1 MCWLRPVKA
10 LQPLYPSVFE
20 PHVLFIH
27 TLHNSYCAPY
37 SVDGLDDSMFRK
49 DACGAL
55 IMWDKFGKNNPFGW
69 VIDHILPMS
78 LGGDDN
84 LLNLRALHYKN
95 NLGKADDYP
104 SYTAS
109 VKYDGRE
116 NVIDERNLTVNKK
129 LREKL
134 KQLYKNA

>member
-1 MCWLRPVKA
+1 MDEDIKLLVWKKA
-10 LQPLYPSVFE
+10 R
-20 PHVLFIH
+20 
-27 TLHNSYCAPY
+27 

-69 VIDHILPMS
+69 VIDHILPIS

-95 NLGKADDYP
+95 NLSKASDYP
-104 SYTAS
+104 SYTAY

-116 NVIDERNLTVNKK
+116 NVMDERNLTVNKK

>member
-1 MCWLRPVKA
+1 MQIILSLRKHGGSTMDEDIKLLVWKKA
-10 LQPLYPSVFE
+10 R
-20 PHVLFIH
+20 
-27 TLHNSYCAPY
+27 
-37 SVDGLDDSMFRK
+37 SVDGLDNSMFRK

-69 VIDHILPMS
+69 VIDHILPIS

-95 NLGKADDYP
+95 NLSKASDYP
-104 SYTAS
+104 SYTAV

-116 NVIDERNLTVNKK
+116 NVMDERNLTVNKK

-134 KQLYKNA
+134 KQLYNNA

>member
-1 MCWLRPVKA
+1 MDEDIKLAAWKKA
-10 LQPLYPSVFE
+10 R
-20 PHVLFIH
+20 
-27 TLHNSYCAPY
+27 
-37 SVDGLDDSMFRK
+37 SVDGLDSSMCRK

-55 IMWDKFGKNNPFGW
+55 IMWNKFGKENPFGW
-69 VIDHILPMS
+69 VIDHAFPTS

-95 NLGKADDYP
+95 NQSKADDYP

-109 VKYDGRE
+109 VKYNGRE
-116 NVIDERNLTVNKK
+116 NVMDERNLTVNKK